1 MTIYVDSMFIPARV
15 GNIWARW
22 SHLVSDVYDSADLHP
37 FAQSIGL
44 KRAWFQ
50 WHTKMSA
57 DPAPPWLWHYD
68 VTEGKREQAI
78 AAGAQV
84 LEGFTLGPI
93 MNRKR
98 GIFDQLS
105 EVEQARERARWE
117 AIALGREKWE
127 QAGLF

>member
-1 MTIYVDSMFIPARV
+1 VTIFVDSMFIPWR
-15 GNIWARW
+15 GMKWC
-22 SHLVSDVYDSADLHP
+22 HLVSDDYDSAELHP

-44 KRAWFQ
+44 KREWFQ
-50 WHTKMSA
+50 WHTKLSP

-68 VTEGKREQAI
+68 VTESKRSAAI

-84 LEGFTLGPI
+84 LEGFKVNVITTQ
-93 MNRKR
+93 KR
-98 GIFDQLS
+98 ETFGRLS
-105 EVEQARERARWE
+105 EEDQARERARWE